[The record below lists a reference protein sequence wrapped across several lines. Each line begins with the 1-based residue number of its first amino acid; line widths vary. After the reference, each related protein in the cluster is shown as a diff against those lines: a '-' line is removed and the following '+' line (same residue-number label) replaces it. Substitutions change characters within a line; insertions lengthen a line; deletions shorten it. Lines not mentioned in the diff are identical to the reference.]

1 MIFLITD
8 VDTVIQ
14 YFYKHTY
21 GETKGINKSSTSK
34 IKDTYWSVIT
44 LCEI

>member
-21 GETKGINKSSTSK
+21 GEKKGIKKSSTSK
-34 IKDTYWSVIT
+34 IEDTF
-44 LCEI
+44 